1 MLIQQALKQKY
12 TIYITSF
19 TIVQEFVFREVS
31 TLITEQ
37 NHLKKQKKI
46 TIMNQNVNLQTKNL
60 AEVGEDIGLAEGK
73 QLVQNFREANP
84 NATPGYYI
92 GRNILNQI
100 LNQPGCVGINFRKC
114 LSENNE
120 EHLVYTG
127 VSADGKDIL
136 EYTVV
141 TNTGDIV
148 KHNGIVA
155 DKIIIGDW

>member
-1 MLIQQALKQKY
+1 
-12 TIYITSF
+12 
-19 TIVQEFVFREVS
+19 
-31 TLITEQ
+31 
-37 NHLKKQKKI
+37 
-46 TIMNQNVNLQTKNL
+46 MNQNVNLQTKNL